1 MKYLS
6 RKQAI
11 VARCRDCH
19 ATGDWGFP
27 KSCKEKTCPL
37 YPARPSSE
45 IKGYKGLKTM
55 VRAYCL
61 WCCGGSQQEVRSCP
75 VKDCPLYIW
84 RPFMTTSEHKW
95 RAAQRRARM
104 TPEQR
109 KNLANS
115 ANRMRLSRLHKKN
128 SAEGI

>member
-19 ATGDWGFP
+19 ATGDHGSAKACKD
-27 KSCKEKTCPL
+27 KSCPLWAAEHKT
-37 YPARPSSE
+37 
-45 IKGYKGLKTM
+45 GNKGLKAM

-61 WCCGGSQQEVRSCP
+61 WCCGGSQQEVRLCP
-75 VKDCPLYIW
+75 VKDCPLYRW
-84 RPFMTTSEHKW
+84 RPFMTISEHKW

-109 KNLANS
+109 KNLADRID
-115 ANRMRLSRLHKKN
+115 RMRLSRVHKKN